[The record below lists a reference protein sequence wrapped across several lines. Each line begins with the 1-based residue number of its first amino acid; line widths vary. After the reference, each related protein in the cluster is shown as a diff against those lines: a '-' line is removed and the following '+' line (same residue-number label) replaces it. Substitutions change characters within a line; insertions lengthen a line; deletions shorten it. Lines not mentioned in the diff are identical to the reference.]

1 MYLTYE
7 EYLAMG
13 GTLDE
18 PTFNFYRY
26 DVECFID
33 WYTFDRLHGESE
45 IPDRVKQCVFYLI
58 RLAQTKNNL
67 VMPNAD
73 GNTSGSINAQMESQS
88 NDGVTITYST
98 LHGDMLYINSKKEM
112 EEAVKR
118 YLNGV
123 VNSLGRK
130 LLYRGL
136 YPGE

>member
-7 EYLAMG
+7 EYQAMG
-13 GTLDE
+13 GDLDE

-26 DVECFID
+26 DVECYID
-33 WYTFDRLHGESE
+33 WYTFDRLHNETE

-58 RLAQTKNNL
+58 KLAQTKAGL
-67 VMPNAD
+67 VFPSAN
-73 GNTSGSINAQMESQS
+73 GEGSGGIDAKTESQS

-112 EEAVKR
+112 EEAINR